1 MVFCSVKA
9 SVKTGAFSILKKK
22 LDDYGKEGKLENR

>member
-9 SVKTGAFSILKKK
+9 SVKTGAFTEQKK
-22 LDDYGKEGKLENR
+22 LDDYEKESKLKNR